1 MRYKLFVGKFTVGA
15 IWRESKSFQEIVK
28 RVNLVIMGKGRK
40 NFYAVRVGRSTG
52 VYSTW
57 YVVYTASELVVN
69 ISKQKDDWLNL
80 ANFVFV
86 FLISGTNV
94 NLR

>member
-28 RVNLVIMGKGRK
+28 RVNLVMGKGRK

-57 YVVYTASELVVN
+57 YVHVVYTASELVVN
-69 ISKQKDDWLNL
+69 ISINRKMT
-80 ANFVFV
+80 
-86 FLISGTNV
+86 G
-94 NLR
+94 